1 MGNVCVCVWFTRTLY
16 KIARASCTNALGD
29 DLPQLGTVFRV
40 LLRGLGWAYAR
51 TTNANVAA

>member
-40 LLRGLGWAYAR
+40 LLRGLGWADGKDD
-51 TTNANVAA
+51 NNIN